1 MDLKTTKSRKQN
13 VDLISNKHLKENG
26 TLEVILHTL
35 MYVLWK
41 AMKIYFRKNIV
52 GQDKKVKCQSKIK
65 EVFLM
70 V

>member
-41 AMKIYFRKNIV
+41 AMKIYFRKT
-52 GQDKKVKCQSKIK
+52 
-65 EVFLM
+65 F
-70 V
+70 